1 MQRKE
6 NEIFWIFSKGGI
18 EYKIYKTVLQKKDY
32 TLKLF
37 LQDAGIK
44 KIESKSNRSKR

>member
-6 NEIFWIFSKGGI
+6 NEIFWLFSKGGI

-32 TLKLF
+32 TTQIF
-37 LQDAGIK
+37 LSNFGINK
-44 KIESKSNRSKR
+44 NKITNIR